1 GAADFAG
8 VERKP
13 LLLGHLD
20 RNRLEIFE
28 EAAAAE
34 RLPADP
40 QPAEHL
46 AFIPHADLAQLDPGM
61 EVGGKILD
69 KLTEIDPV
77 IGREIE
83 DEFVAVKG
91 IFRINELHLKLV

>member
-1 GAADFAG
+1 
-8 VERKP
+8 
-13 LLLGHLD
+13 
-20 RNRLEIFE
+20 EIFE

-46 AFIPHADLAQLDPGM
+46 AFIPHAALAQLDPGM
-61 EVGGKILD
+61 DVGGKILD

-83 DEFVAVKG
+83 DELVAVKG
-91 IFRINELHLKLV
+91 IFRINELHLKLVGGNPLFTGDKGRALIGTVLA